1 MIHYKLRK
9 FWLKYKKRI
18 GFVLLI
24 LAAFLILVALLKK
37 DAEKSYEDSEKE
49 ALMNEF
55 LKPVI
60 DDSKED
66 ISYLISDPATV
77 EFTNE
82 CKRFIDELDRDYNS
96 DAYDTLYSKINQE
109 KLRERSGYIIDKER
123 FTESIKAIKKD
134 HTGSHLVFKS
144 CTWIEGK
151 RDDIYSDG
159 LINAKITGN
168 ENIPDAEIC
177 FYVYGSSSGK
187 IGSYF
192 ISQMESG
199 GFGARK
205 GDVK

>member
-9 FWLKYKKRI
+9 FWLKYKKPI

-24 LAAFLILVALLKK
+24 LILFLILVALLKK
-37 DAEKSYEDSEKE
+37 DAEKSYKESESA
-49 ALMNEF
+49 ALMNE
-55 LKPVI
+55 LDKPVI

-66 ISYLISDPATV
+66 ISYLISDPATI

-82 CKRFIDELDRDYNS
+82 CKRFINELDWDYNS
-96 DAYDTLYSKINQE
+96 DDYEKLYSKINQE
-109 KLRERSGYIIDKER
+109 KLHERSGYIIDRER
-123 FTESIKAIKKD
+123 FEESIKTLKKD
-134 HTGSHLVFKS
+134 YPESHLVFKS

-168 ENIPDAEIC
+168 ENAPDAEFC

-187 IGSYF
+187 IESYF
-192 ISQMESG
+192 VSQMENG